1 MIYYAV
7 VAKNTYVLADY
18 AKYDGEFPIVFQQ
31 IINTTPKTN
40 KISTY
45 TKGEHTYCLRHNT
58 DGYAFGCLINSKAP
72 QEVSL
77 KFLELL
83 QAKTYHYL
91 ETVSKSSAP
100 HSTASA
106 LTKTI
111 RDLIVISPSSYRKT
125 QTASSQ

>member
-7 VAKNTYVLADY
+7 IAKNTYVLADY

-45 TKGEHTYCLRHNT
+45 TKGEHAYCLRHNT
-58 DGYAFGCLINSKAP
+58 DGFAFGCLINSKAS
-72 QEVSL
+72 QEASL

-83 QAKTYHYL
+83 QARAYNYL
-91 ETVSKSSAP
+91 EMASKKAAP
-100 HSTASA
+100 QATATT
-106 LTKTI
+106 LTKII
-111 RDLIVISPSSYRKT
+111 RDLIVT
-125 QTASSQ
+125 